1 MNKNV
6 ILVMALPLLLDADC
20 ATSADFGADV
30 SQSPT
35 VLTGPLIAGWNPVR
49 GEAAYLFAGQVDRA
63 DQCRQSARRESS
75 CVRHGYRSV
84 GRAR

>member
-35 VLTGPLIAGWNPVR
+35 VLTVGIPSGAKRLICLPVR
-49 GEAAYLFAGQVDRA
+49 WTGQRLEVR
-63 DQCRQSARRESS
+63 RTGPFLPLARRSMPS
-75 CVRHGYRSV
+75 IG
-84 GRAR
+84 AA